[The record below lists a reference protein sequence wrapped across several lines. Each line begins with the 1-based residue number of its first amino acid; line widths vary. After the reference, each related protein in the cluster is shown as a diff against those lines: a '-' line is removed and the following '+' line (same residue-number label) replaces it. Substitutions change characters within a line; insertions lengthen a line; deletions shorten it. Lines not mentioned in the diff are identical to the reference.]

1 MKKAVKGIIGLSA
14 VLAVLG
20 GGYAALMLTQPESD
34 EDMNNSSG
42 TESSETEQQAVILI
56 HDDKVTGTDPDT
68 GADLKGVVKTVSVKN
83 RTDKLQVVQRDEKT
97 ENGVVTYTLDG
108 YQDIEMK
115 TSVIGTLANNANGL
129 TSEAVIEKNCT
140 DLAKF
145 GLASPE
151 ITVDVEYETG
161 TEYTLFIGNEAPS
174 GDVTYV
180 MLDGIDTVFTVK
192 NSTIANYSKSLIEFV
207 ETKVLASPDEQPVVE
222 SLRIERE
229 DIDYDIYLEYVQND
243 DTYSGGTSASHM
255 MKEPTQAYLSVENST
270 DITTGMFGLSA
281 DGIYSVHC
289 SDSDIAEAGLKEPFC
304 TVTMECDDGN
314 DYKLLLSEPFTD
326 DENKKCCYAMM
337 DGGNVI
343 FIVST
348 ENAKWAVVQPVD
360 IASTIFIASYVW
372 NITDLSLTAGA
383 DEYKFVTERI
393 DPDAEIESLKSDD
406 FRTTLNG
413 RDFSSERYRQFY
425 SFLISGNAENFALDE
440 KIPAGEP
447 MAVLE
452 YTDSYDNST
461 NLFEFYDYSSM
472 TALIAVN
479 GESKFF
485 ISKSYVETLIENA
498 KKLNSE
504 EDFIK
509 TWK

>member
-1 MKKAVKGIIGLSA
+1 MKKSVKGIIGLSA
-14 VLAVLG
+14 ALVVLG
-20 GGYAALMLTQPESD
+20 GGYAALMLTQPENN
-34 EDMNNSSG
+34 EDANSSE
-42 TESSETEQQAVILI
+42 TESSETEQQAIILI

-68 GADLKGVVKTVSVKN
+68 GADLKGVIKTVSVKN
-83 RTDKLQVVQRDEKT
+83 QTDELHVVQQEEKT
-97 ENGVVTYTLDG
+97 ENSVATYTLDG
-108 YQDIEMK
+108 YQDIAMR
-115 TSVIGTLANNANGL
+115 TSVIGTLAHNANGL
-129 TSEAVIEKNCT
+129 TSESIIEKNCT

-145 GLASPE
+145 GLASPAV
-151 ITVDVEYETG
+151 TVDVEYETG
-161 TEYTLFIGNEAPS
+161 TEYTLFIGNQAPS

-180 MLDGIDTVFTVK
+180 MLDGVDTVFTVK
-192 NSTIANYSKSLIEFV
+192 NSTIANYSKSLMEFV

-229 DIDYDIYLEYVQND
+229 DIDYDIYLEYVHND
-243 DTYSGGTSASHM
+243 DAYSGGTSASHV
-255 MKEPTQAYLSVENST
+255 MKEPTQAYLSVEDST

-281 DGIYSVHC
+281 EGIYNVHC
-289 SDSDIAEAGLKEPFC
+289 SESDIAETGLKEPFC

-314 DYKLLLSEPFTD
+314 DYKLLLSEPFID

-343 FIVST
+343 FIVNT
-348 ENAKWAVVQPVD
+348 ENARWAVVQPVD

-393 DPDAEIESLKSDD
+393 DPDAEIDSLKSSD

-413 RDFSSERYRQFY
+413 EEFSSERYRQFY
-425 SFLISGNAENFALDE
+425 SFLISGNAENFALNE
-440 KIPAGEP
+440 EIPDSEP
-447 MAVLE
+447 MAILE
-452 YTDSYDNST
+452 YIDSYDNST

-509 TWK
+509 TWR